1 MNAHELTLLLSAVES
16 SPAKTDKLHL
26 LASRKDD
33 RFLRAVVFY
42 AYEPTLNYYIKKV
55 PARKG
60 QGIGNLDDTQ
70 AFNLLAS
77 LHSRSVTGDAAKA
90 LVQTTLDRLDPESA
104 DLFTRIL
111 KRDLRIGVAAKG
123 FHQVFPGLLTRFD
136 VMLADKYT
144 FAEGPMLVSPK
155 IDGMRILARVDR
167 SAGTVGFFSR
177 NGKPVETLGHVAD
190 TLLTFEYPDNTF
202 WVDGEGTA
210 PGGFAESISALR
222 KKASDSKG
230 IFNVFDILPASIET
244 PRSAHER
251 YDDLLKSVIQT
262 EHVACVASVLS
273 TSHAQ
278 TMDLYAQFREQG
290 YEGAIVKDP
299 EAGYQLKRSK
309 AWLKIKPTETLD
321 LPVVSAFEGEGK
333 YVGMLGGLTVD
344 YNGVPVRVGSGFSDQ
359 DRQLL
364 WATWLTDSSSLF
376 GRVLEVSFHEVTPDG
391 SLRHPRAKRF
401 RPDKA

>member
-1 MNAHELTLLLSAVES
+1 MNAHELTLLFSAIES

-26 LASRKDD
+26 LTARKYDP
-33 RFLRAVVFY
+33 FLRQVIYY
-42 AYEPTLNYYIKKV
+42 AYEPTLNYFIKKV
-55 PARKG
+55 PPKRLPGHGNFSDAHVFLVLDELNARV
-60 QGIGNLDDTQ
+60 
-70 AFNLLAS
+70 
-77 LHSRSVTGDAAKA
+77 VTGDAAKT
-90 LVQTTLDRLDPESA
+90 LVQSTLDRLDPECA

-111 KRDLRIGVAAKG
+111 KRDLRIGVASKG
-123 FHQVFPGLLTRFD
+123 FHQVFPDLLTRFD
-136 VMLADKYT
+136 VMLASPYT

-167 SAGTVGFFSR
+167 RNTKVDFFTR
-177 NGKPVETLGHVAD
+177 NGKIVDTLNHVSD
-190 TLLTFEYPDNTF
+190 TLLRFEYPEDLF

-222 KKASDSKG
+222 KKDSEAKG
-230 IFNVFDILPASIET
+230 IFNVFDILPSTIET
-244 PRSAHER
+244 TRSAHER

-262 EHVACVASVLS
+262 EHVSCVPSILS

-278 TMDLYAQFREQG
+278 TMDLYAQFRDQG
-290 YEGAIVKDP
+290 FEGAIVKDP
-299 EAGYQLKRSK
+299 AAGYQLKRSK

-359 DRQLL
+359 DRQVL
-364 WATWLTDSSSLF
+364 WAIWMTDPEQLK
-376 GRVLEVSFHEVTPDG
+376 RKMLEVSFHEVTPDG

-401 RPDKA
+401 RPDK